1 MNNIAKVLI
10 GVGVVTAVAATT
22 YVVVKKSESKQEV
35 PESDIPEVETDA
47 KEEKS
52 IIKRI
57 KKFVFKKV
65 VRFLGWVVLHQQKI
79 EAVGTVLGIFVAVL
93 SVANAIRDYRNGLHL
108 KDTLDGIVAHN
119 LEEEQVW
126 NKYMVWDQTHNQEIM
141 DKLEVIN
148 ESLSSTPVKKGK
160 SA

>member
-10 GVGVVTAVAATT
+10 GVGVVTAIAATT
-22 YVVVKKSESKQEV
+22 YVVVKKSEPKQEV
-35 PESDIPEVETDA
+35 SENETPEVELDP

-79 EAVGTVLGIFVAVL
+79 EAVGTVLGIFAAVL

-119 LEEEQVW
+119 VEEERVW
-126 NKYMVWDQTHNQEIM
+126 NKYMIWDQTHNQEIM
-141 DKLEVIN
+141 DKLEAIN
-148 ESLSSTPVKKGK
+148 ESLSSTHVKKGK

>member
-22 YVVVKKSESKQEV
+22 YVVVKKSEPKQEV

-79 EAVGTVLGIFVAVL
+79 EAVGTVLGIFAAVL

>member
-22 YVVVKKSESKQEV
+22 YVVVKKSETIQEV
-35 PESDIPEVETDA
+35 SENEAPEVESDP

>member
-22 YVVVKKSESKQEV
+22 YIVVKKSEPKQEV
-35 PESDIPEVETDA
+35 SENDIPEVESDP

-79 EAVGTVLGIFVAVL
+79 EAIGTVLGIFAAVL

-108 KDTLDGIVAHN
+108 KDTLDGVVAHN
-119 LEEEQVW
+119 VEEEHVW
-126 NKYMVWDQTHNQEIM
+126 NKYMIWDQTHNQEIM
-141 DKLEVIN
+141 DKLEAIN
-148 ESLSSTPVKKGK
+148 ESLSATPVKKGK